1 MTNTFQ
7 KHLETLA
14 DEIER
19 LSHEDIGDWIEETIL
34 EIKNNYNE
42 LVLTAGGPS
51 ISLYIDC
58 GVIRGQKGFSSNPIF
73 LECNT
78 TIFSDYFDNFK

>member
-19 LSHEDIGDWIEETIL
+19 LSHEDIGDWIEETII

-42 LVLTAGGPS
+42 LVLTTGGPS

-58 GVIRGQKGFSSNPIF
+58 GVIRGQKGFGSDPVF
-73 LECNT
+73 VECNT
-78 TIFSDYFDNFK
+78 TILGDYLDNFK